1 MTQLCPVQLK
11 NMPGLHAVQ
20 VHTITHDHTRSHTC
34 NHHGCKLLAYLEKLW
49 HCDASVWCIACVS
62 DVSHV
67 FLMFYDVSGVSGVSV
82 GLTPP
87 KAGGST
93 VVSRCSVSGCAPG
106 EAWPRCCCTSC
117 PTWTATMARRPRWSC
132 GTAPRTWRGT
142 RTAPKVPGVPGMGTR
157 KTLKDGRKMGESR
170 LKSCWNVNCEMFDP
184 FW

>member
-106 EAWPRCCCTSC
+106 EGVASVLLHVLPYVDRDDGEAAALELWHS
-117 PTWTATMARRPRWSC
+117 AKDVAAARGRLRRSQGSQGWEL
-132 GTAPRTWRGT
+132 GKLWR
-142 RTAPKVPGVPGMGTR
+142 
-157 KTLKDGRKMGESR
+157 MGER
-170 LKSCWNVNCEMFDP
+170 WAKVGWKAAEM
-184 FW
+184 